1 MGRSRCCVGG
11 CSNVPGNGISLHTFP
26 KEEKLRKQWIRSIQ
40 MTGSECSRAGWQG
53 PSKNGSANAQ
63 LVCSEHFELTM
74 FTMTTRTK
82 WSLGLAYRTALIDEA
97 IPTLFGD
104 KVRKSNLDQVQ
115 ARPVVRKREVRR
127 ILSDYNQKG
136 QVDKS
141 TAVTYTDA
149 VPDLSPVNLGDMTA
163 NPPSTE
169 FPVDA
174 VELDMDME
182 LDNSKRTVMQSA
194 EIPPPVDQSS
204 TVASALNLQ
213 QDLETHST
221 DAKIQSKK
229 SCDDSLKRNMGKL
242 KHTEMRSMN
251 TSNKKASCACPKCC
265 VTTAVRGT
273 QVNRRP
279 PPIKRKT
286 KGTETVMEHH
296 ITYSTSS
303 TQYCDSDIA
312 DEKSLTPACSEVP
325 PAPHLLAFP
334 LPAPVLASTPARKKG
349 RVVVESTLNKSFM
362 STSSWGYTDDEAIDP
377 DYETEASVYSDS
389 EDDNPRQADVHKQRK
404 FLVFEDN
411 LLELFNRCEMCHL
424 PTKGKVCNVQGS
436 AMAIKQVCECGHT
449 RRWESQPKVRGVPA
463 GNILL
468 SAGILFS
475 GCSPSK
481 VLRIFDFIN
490 VLSISLST
498 FFSHQRTVLWPAI
511 ERVWTKCNDQLISV
525 LLDREEELVVAGDG
539 RSDSP
544 GHSAKFGVY
553 SMIDMHTGRV
563 VAIELVQSNEVKS
576 SYHMELE
583 GLKRAT
589 DSLRRCGLSLAEII
603 TDRHLQIQ
611 KWIRENLPGTVHSF
625 DVWHIGKAVKK
636 KLLALSKEKDCNIVC
651 KWMKSIT
658 NHLYWSAA
666 SSQGEEG
673 SMIAAKW
680 TSVVNH
686 VQDIHTGHGDLY
698 QQCTH
703 GPLEPREWLK
713 KGSKAAAKMEDIL
726 LNKRLCKDIKK
737 LSTGFQTSTLES
749 FHSVINHFAPKM
761 TAYSFHGQMCRQYLA
776 ALHFNE
782 NVQRGKKIS
791 KNGKFNLK
799 IVFPKYKDDFSVKF
813 VNDEMTFGYVK
824 ELLDMCIEIC
834 GEKNKLSTP
843 APPPLTS
850 GKRKPTKVEVTR
862 CLGKNKRLKY

>member
-1 MGRSRCCVGG
+1 
-11 CSNVPGNGISLHTFP
+11 
-26 KEEKLRKQWIRSIQ
+26 
-40 MTGSECSRAGWQG
+40 
-53 PSKNGSANAQ
+53 
-63 LVCSEHFELTM
+63 
-74 FTMTTRTK
+74 
-82 WSLGLAYRTALIDEA
+82 
-97 IPTLFGD
+97 
-104 KVRKSNLDQVQ
+104 
-115 ARPVVRKREVRR
+115 
-127 ILSDYNQKG
+127 
-136 QVDKS
+136 
-141 TAVTYTDA
+141 
-149 VPDLSPVNLGDMTA
+149 MTA

-481 VLRIFDFIN
+481 VLRIFEFIN

-611 KWIRENLPGTVHSF
+611 KWIRENLPGTAHSF

-737 LSTGFQTSTLES
+737 LSAGFQTSTLES

>member
-1 MGRSRCCVGG
+1 MEVVG
-11 CSNVPGNGISLHTFP
+11 
-26 KEEKLRKQWIRSIQ
+26 
-40 MTGSECSRAGWQG
+40 
-53 PSKNGSANAQ
+53 
-63 LVCSEHFELTM
+63 
-74 FTMTTRTK
+74 
-82 WSLGLAYRTALIDEA
+82 
-97 IPTLFGD
+97 
-104 KVRKSNLDQVQ
+104 
-115 ARPVVRKREVRR
+115 
-127 ILSDYNQKG
+127 
-136 QVDKS
+136 
-141 TAVTYTDA
+141 
-149 VPDLSPVNLGDMTA
+149 
-163 NPPSTE
+163 
-169 FPVDA
+169 
-174 VELDMDME
+174 
-182 LDNSKRTVMQSA
+182 
-194 EIPPPVDQSS
+194 
-204 TVASALNLQ
+204 
-213 QDLETHST
+213 
-221 DAKIQSKK
+221 
-229 SCDDSLKRNMGKL
+229 
-242 KHTEMRSMN
+242 
-251 TSNKKASCACPKCC
+251 
-265 VTTAVRGT
+265 
-273 QVNRRP
+273 
-279 PPIKRKT
+279 
-286 KGTETVMEHH
+286 GTETLMEHH

-312 DEKSLTPACSEVP
+312 DEKSLTPACPKVP

-334 LPAPVLASTPARKKG
+334 LPVPVLASTPARKKG
-349 RVVVESTLNKSFM
+349 RVVVESTLNKSFK
-362 STSSWGYTDDEAIDP
+362 STSSWGYTDDEAIGP
-377 DYETEASVYSDS
+377 DYDTEASAYSDS

-475 GCSPSK
+475 RCSPSK

-525 LLDREEELVVAGDG
+525 LLDREEELVVAEDG
-539 RSDSP
+539 RCDSP

-563 VAIELVQSNEVKS
+563 VAIELVQKS
-576 SYHMELE
+576 LQTGICKYRSGLE
-583 GLKRAT
+583 RIYL
-589 DSLRRCGLSLAEII
+589 GLSIPLMCGI
-603 TDRHLQIQ
+603 L
-611 KWIRENLPGTVHSF
+611 
-625 DVWHIGKAVKK
+625 
-636 KLLALSKEKDCNIVC
+636 EK
-651 KWMKSIT
+651 
-658 NHLYWSAA
+658 SAA

-713 KGSKAAAKMEDIL
+713 KGSKAAAKMEYIL

-824 ELLDMCIEIC
+824 ELLTCVWKYVVKKTKC
-834 GEKNKLSTP
+834 QPQPHLPSHQ
-843 APPPLTS
+843 
-850 GKRKPTKVEVTR
+850 GKESQP
-862 CLGKNKRLKY
+862 RLRLPVRVANSISIISVVKI

>member
-1 MGRSRCCVGG
+1 
-11 CSNVPGNGISLHTFP
+11 
-26 KEEKLRKQWIRSIQ
+26 
-40 MTGSECSRAGWQG
+40 
-53 PSKNGSANAQ
+53 
-63 LVCSEHFELTM
+63 
-74 FTMTTRTK
+74 
-82 WSLGLAYRTALIDEA
+82 
-97 IPTLFGD
+97 
-104 KVRKSNLDQVQ
+104 
-115 ARPVVRKREVRR
+115 
-127 ILSDYNQKG
+127 
-136 QVDKS
+136 
-141 TAVTYTDA
+141 
-149 VPDLSPVNLGDMTA
+149 
-163 NPPSTE
+163 
-169 FPVDA
+169 
-174 VELDMDME
+174 
-182 LDNSKRTVMQSA
+182 
-194 EIPPPVDQSS
+194 
-204 TVASALNLQ
+204 
-213 QDLETHST
+213 
-221 DAKIQSKK
+221 
-229 SCDDSLKRNMGKL
+229 
-242 KHTEMRSMN
+242 
-251 TSNKKASCACPKCC
+251 
-265 VTTAVRGT
+265 
-273 QVNRRP
+273 
-279 PPIKRKT
+279 
-286 KGTETVMEHH
+286 
-296 ITYSTSS
+296 
-303 TQYCDSDIA
+303 
-312 DEKSLTPACSEVP
+312 
-325 PAPHLLAFP
+325 
-334 LPAPVLASTPARKKG
+334 
-349 RVVVESTLNKSFM
+349 
-362 STSSWGYTDDEAIDP
+362 
-377 DYETEASVYSDS
+377 
-389 EDDNPRQADVHKQRK
+389 
-404 FLVFEDN
+404 
-411 LLELFNRCEMCHL
+411 MCHL

-726 LNKRLCKDIKK
+726 LNKRLCKDIKN

-834 GEKNKLSTP
+834 GEKNKMSTP

>member
-481 VLRIFDFIN
+481 VLRIFEFIN

-553 SMIDMHTGRV
+553 SMFDMHTGRV

>member
-1 MGRSRCCVGG
+1 
-11 CSNVPGNGISLHTFP
+11 
-26 KEEKLRKQWIRSIQ
+26 
-40 MTGSECSRAGWQG
+40 
-53 PSKNGSANAQ
+53 
-63 LVCSEHFELTM
+63 
-74 FTMTTRTK
+74 
-82 WSLGLAYRTALIDEA
+82 
-97 IPTLFGD
+97 
-104 KVRKSNLDQVQ
+104 
-115 ARPVVRKREVRR
+115 
-127 ILSDYNQKG
+127 
-136 QVDKS
+136 
-141 TAVTYTDA
+141 
-149 VPDLSPVNLGDMTA
+149 MTA

-481 VLRIFDFIN
+481 VLRIFEFIN

>member
-182 LDNSKRTVMQSA
+182 LDNSKRTVMQ
-194 EIPPPVDQSS
+194 
-204 TVASALNLQ
+204 
-213 QDLETHST
+213 
-221 DAKIQSKK
+221 
-229 SCDDSLKRNMGKL
+229 
-242 KHTEMRSMN
+242 
-251 TSNKKASCACPKCC
+251 ASCACPKCC
-265 VTTAVRGT
+265 VTSAVRGT

-481 VLRIFDFIN
+481 VLRIFEFIN

-563 VAIELVQSNEVKS
+563 VAIELVQ
-576 SYHMELE
+576 
-583 GLKRAT
+583 RAT

-813 VNDEMTFGYVK
+813 VNDEMTFGYVM

-862 CLGKNKRLKY
+862 LPVRVANSISIISVVKI

>member
-1 MGRSRCCVGG
+1 
-11 CSNVPGNGISLHTFP
+11 
-26 KEEKLRKQWIRSIQ
+26 
-40 MTGSECSRAGWQG
+40 
-53 PSKNGSANAQ
+53 
-63 LVCSEHFELTM
+63 
-74 FTMTTRTK
+74 
-82 WSLGLAYRTALIDEA
+82 
-97 IPTLFGD
+97 
-104 KVRKSNLDQVQ
+104 
-115 ARPVVRKREVRR
+115 
-127 ILSDYNQKG
+127 
-136 QVDKS
+136 
-141 TAVTYTDA
+141 
-149 VPDLSPVNLGDMTA
+149 
-163 NPPSTE
+163 
-169 FPVDA
+169 
-174 VELDMDME
+174 
-182 LDNSKRTVMQSA
+182 
-194 EIPPPVDQSS
+194 
-204 TVASALNLQ
+204 
-213 QDLETHST
+213 
-221 DAKIQSKK
+221 
-229 SCDDSLKRNMGKL
+229 
-242 KHTEMRSMN
+242 
-251 TSNKKASCACPKCC
+251 
-265 VTTAVRGT
+265 
-273 QVNRRP
+273 
-279 PPIKRKT
+279 
-286 KGTETVMEHH
+286 
-296 ITYSTSS
+296 
-303 TQYCDSDIA
+303 
-312 DEKSLTPACSEVP
+312 
-325 PAPHLLAFP
+325 
-334 LPAPVLASTPARKKG
+334 
-349 RVVVESTLNKSFM
+349 
-362 STSSWGYTDDEAIDP
+362 
-377 DYETEASVYSDS
+377 
-389 EDDNPRQADVHKQRK
+389 
-404 FLVFEDN
+404 
-411 LLELFNRCEMCHL
+411 
-424 PTKGKVCNVQGS
+424 
-436 AMAIKQVCECGHT
+436 
-449 RRWESQPKVRGVPA
+449 
-463 GNILL
+463 
-468 SAGILFS
+468 
-475 GCSPSK
+475 
-481 VLRIFDFIN
+481 
-490 VLSISLST
+490 
-498 FFSHQRTVLWPAI
+498 
-511 ERVWTKCNDQLISV
+511 
-525 LLDREEELVVAGDG
+525 
-539 RSDSP
+539 
-544 GHSAKFGVY
+544 
-553 SMIDMHTGRV
+553 MIDMHTGRV
-563 VAIELVQSNEVKS
+563 VAIELVQ
-576 SYHMELE
+576 
-583 GLKRAT
+583 RAT

-862 CLGKNKRLKY
+862 LPVRVANSISIISVVKI

>member
-1 MGRSRCCVGG
+1 
-11 CSNVPGNGISLHTFP
+11 
-26 KEEKLRKQWIRSIQ
+26 
-40 MTGSECSRAGWQG
+40 
-53 PSKNGSANAQ
+53 
-63 LVCSEHFELTM
+63 
-74 FTMTTRTK
+74 
-82 WSLGLAYRTALIDEA
+82 
-97 IPTLFGD
+97 
-104 KVRKSNLDQVQ
+104 
-115 ARPVVRKREVRR
+115 
-127 ILSDYNQKG
+127 
-136 QVDKS
+136 
-141 TAVTYTDA
+141 
-149 VPDLSPVNLGDMTA
+149 
-163 NPPSTE
+163 
-169 FPVDA
+169 
-174 VELDMDME
+174 
-182 LDNSKRTVMQSA
+182 
-194 EIPPPVDQSS
+194 
-204 TVASALNLQ
+204 
-213 QDLETHST
+213 
-221 DAKIQSKK
+221 
-229 SCDDSLKRNMGKL
+229 
-242 KHTEMRSMN
+242 
-251 TSNKKASCACPKCC
+251 
-265 VTTAVRGT
+265 
-273 QVNRRP
+273 
-279 PPIKRKT
+279 
-286 KGTETVMEHH
+286 
-296 ITYSTSS
+296 
-303 TQYCDSDIA
+303 
-312 DEKSLTPACSEVP
+312 
-325 PAPHLLAFP
+325 
-334 LPAPVLASTPARKKG
+334 
-349 RVVVESTLNKSFM
+349 
-362 STSSWGYTDDEAIDP
+362 
-377 DYETEASVYSDS
+377 
-389 EDDNPRQADVHKQRK
+389 
-404 FLVFEDN
+404 
-411 LLELFNRCEMCHL
+411 
-424 PTKGKVCNVQGS
+424 
-436 AMAIKQVCECGHT
+436 
-449 RRWESQPKVRGVPA
+449 
-463 GNILL
+463 
-468 SAGILFS
+468 
-475 GCSPSK
+475 
-481 VLRIFDFIN
+481 
-490 VLSISLST
+490 
-498 FFSHQRTVLWPAI
+498 
-511 ERVWTKCNDQLISV
+511 
-525 LLDREEELVVAGDG
+525 
-539 RSDSP
+539 
-544 GHSAKFGVY
+544 
-553 SMIDMHTGRV
+553 
-563 VAIELVQSNEVKS
+563 
-576 SYHMELE
+576 MELE

-850 GKRKPTKVEVTR
+850 GKRKPTKVENDTDVS
-862 CLGKNKRLKY
+862 LSVEY